1 MMRKIASILMMGG
14 IISSLFLIYFETR
27 TGSFCPRI
35 FNFPACFLVLIAFVL
50 VFISEIFTHSSKKL
64 SYFFFFSGNLLG
76 LGLGAWFS
84 IHKLFLNGHCPVFFQ
99 IPLCFVSFL
108 IFLYLLIWKLKKWFK
123 FSLLYLR

>member
-1 MMRKIASILMMGG
+1 MMKKTAYIFMIGG

-50 VFISEIFTHSSKKL
+50 VFVSEVFIHSSKKL

-76 LGLGAWFS
+76 LGMGAWFS
-84 IHKLFLNGHCPVFFQ
+84 INKLFLNGHCPVFFQ
-99 IPLCFVSFL
+99 IPLCFVSFF
-108 IFLYLLIWKLKKWFK
+108 IFLYLLIWKLKK
-123 FSLLYLR
+123 